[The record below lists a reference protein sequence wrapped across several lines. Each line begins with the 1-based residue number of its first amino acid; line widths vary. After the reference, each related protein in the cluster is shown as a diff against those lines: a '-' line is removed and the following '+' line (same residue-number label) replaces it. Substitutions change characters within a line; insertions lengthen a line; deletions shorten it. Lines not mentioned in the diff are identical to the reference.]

1 MRNRLA
7 YGCVAVLSVWLAG
20 CAQKEEPPPKPVVE
34 VKVAKAEV
42 ADVQLSVRA
51 PATIFPKEQA
61 NISPRV
67 TAPIRRLAARKG
79 DRVTAGQILA
89 ELEKTDLI
97 AQRDEAIAVVADAEA
112 NLQKVTSGTNPTD
125 VERARGQVETTKAAL
140 DQAQKFYERR
150 QELFRLGAVPNRDVV
165 TSQTDLAQAKT
176 AYDVA
181 TRSLDLLQ
189 QQSAGKDIKMAQSRL
204 DQARARAELIQA
216 QLAFTEIH
224 SPFAGSVTEQ
234 FMYPGDMAKPDS
246 PMFTIMD
253 LSTAVARSQVP
264 EGDAA
269 GVRVGERCAFTS
281 ADDAAKRWEGNI
293 SVLNQAVDPARRT
306 VEAWCEIPNPK
317 GELRAGVFGFVLI
330 LTGVQAKSVVV
341 PQAAVQFS
349 EGGSKASVIVMTDK
363 QTSLTRAVEA
373 GPSYEGKVQIR
384 KGVEPGELVIV
395 YGGYGLA
402 DGTALKLASA
412 GASGQVEKK

>member
-7 YGCVAVLSVWLAG
+7 CGCVAVLSAWLAG
-20 CAQKEEPPPKPVVE
+20 CVQKEEPQAKPVVE

-42 ADVQLSVRA
+42 ADVQISVRA
-51 PATIFPKEQA
+51 PATTFPKEQA

-67 TAPIRRLAARKG
+67 TAPIRRLSAHKG
-79 DRVTAGQILA
+79 DRVVAGQVLA
-89 ELEKTDLI
+89 ELEQTDLI
-97 AQRDEAIAVVADAEA
+97 AQRNEAIAVVADAEA

-125 VERARGQVETTKAAL
+125 VERARGQVETSKAAL
-140 DQAQKFYERR
+140 DQAQKFYDRR
-150 QELFRLGAVPNRDVV
+150 QELFRLGAIPNRDVV
-165 TSQTDLAQAKT
+165 ISQTDLAQAKT

-204 DQARARAELIQA
+204 DQARAHAELIQA

-264 EGDAA
+264 ESDAA

-281 ADDAAKRWEGNI
+281 GDDAAKRWEGNI
-293 SVLNQAVDPARRT
+293 SVLNQAVDPGRRT
-306 VEAWCEIPNPK
+306 VEAWCEIPNPN
-317 GELRAGVFGFVLI
+317 GALRAGVFGSVLI

-373 GPSYEGKVQIR
+373 GPSSEGRVQIR

-395 YGGYGLA
+395 SGGYGLA
-402 DGTALKLASA
+402 DGTAVKLAGA
-412 GASGQVEKK
+412 DASGQVDKK